1 MKTVVYS
8 REETSARI
16 IALRGMDKQ
25 ILSNRWKDLHWT
37 DDRIATFTEKERK
50 KMKVNREVD
59 HTTGEKRL
67 GEERRLRENPPH
79 VLYFLYEKED
89 EINNTLIFI
98 KFQKHRHLRKKL
110 VKLLLPFISVAIYSV
125 LMYLSFRALYF
136 RCAENCR
143 LGKKRSIPSS
153 PESSLLFCTDKVGGL
168 FEYFIVNLIFF

>member
-1 MKTVVYS
+1 VEVTRQQQVEKSYEGKKIYRIMVKGRHKFGSHHFLFKVIELSIFICWREKVNEEREEEYS

-89 EINNTLIFI
+89 EINFSEAQEMTTYI
-98 KFQKHRHLRKKL
+98 
-110 VKLLLPFISVAIYSV
+110 
-125 LMYLSFRALYF
+125 
-136 RCAENCR
+136 
-143 LGKKRSIPSS
+143 
-153 PESSLLFCTDKVGGL
+153 
-168 FEYFIVNLIFF
+168 